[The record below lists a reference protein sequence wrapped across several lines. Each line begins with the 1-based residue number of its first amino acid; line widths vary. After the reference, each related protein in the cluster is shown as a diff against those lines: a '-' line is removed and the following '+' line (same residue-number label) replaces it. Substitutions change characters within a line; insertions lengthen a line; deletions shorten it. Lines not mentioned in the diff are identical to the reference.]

1 MWFLA
6 LFTLC
11 FSITTQ
17 ASIQISSQIYDVDY
31 GNADEDIM
39 LLLKSGD
46 VAWMKKKSDKSLS
59 KMKLNAK
66 ETFKFILNDHR
77 EIVRLEVIPKKF
89 IEVSETLSE
98 PQFEENYSPTIVPSM
113 EVAQEYFHEARYL
126 NKESQ
131 CYNRAHVWSYEWFAK
146 QAVHSNKTWIFFTRR
161 YIRKFKFE
169 WWFHVSPS
177 MAVMEVDGVV
187 REKIMD
193 VKYGRGPIPLKQ
205 WTDIFMRDDAHCP
218 KVETYSDYANY
229 PESGSCYTMRSSMF
243 YYQPFDIE
251 TKEIWGTVRANWFE
265 TELKQAYLE
274 AFDEEI

>member
-6 LFTLC
+6 LFSLC
-11 FSITTQ
+11 FSLTTQ
-17 ASIQISSQIYDVDY
+17 ASIQIKSQIHDIDY
-31 GNADEDIM
+31 GQSDEDIM

-46 VAWMKKKSDKSLS
+46 VAWMKKKAAKSLS
-59 KMKLNAK
+59 KIIINRK
-66 ETFKFILNDHR
+66 ETFNFILNDQR
-77 EIVRLEVIPKKF
+77 ELMRLEVIPQNFVKTH
-89 IEVSETLSE
+89 ETL
-98 PQFEENYSPTIVPSM
+98 PGQTTEEIYTPTIVSGLDL
-113 EVAQEYFHEARYL
+113 AKEYFNEARYL

-131 CYNRAHVWSYEWFAK
+131 CYNRAHVWSYEWFTNRS
-146 QAVHSNKTWIFFTRR
+146 VNSNKTWVFFTRR

-177 MAVMEVDGVV
+177 IAVMEVDGVV

-193 VKYGRGPIPLKQ
+193 VKYGRGPMPLKQ

-243 YYQPFDIE
+243 YYQPFDVE
-251 TKEIWGTVRANWFE
+251 TKETWGTVKANWFE
-265 TELKQAYLE
+265 SELKQAYLE